1 MSEDNPGLF
10 ERGRRKL
17 RATQEGFQ
25 NFDNSLYRRLDRG
38 VTSVTRGAAGVL
50 HSQLNP
56 FAKAGAAGWKATKA
70 INKVASLGGIGG
82 LNVGLSVGLGLGM
95 AGLEYDSTKH
105 DAFRHFGAEAAAF
118 VADDI
123 MFAGATLAMGMM
135 PAMIATT
142 ALYALGANPGQML
155 KQHMS
160 KSFQTLDDAK
170 YGKRRTVQQNQ
181 RTMAATQSQLALLG
195 QAGNF
200 SMLGNEAQ
208 MMHT

>member
-1 MSEDNPGLF
+1 MSEDRPGLI

-17 RATQEGFQ
+17 RAPLEAWESRE
-25 NFDNSLYRRLDRG
+25 NSAFRKLDRG
-38 VTSVTRGAAGVL
+38 VTRATRGTAGVL

-56 FAKAGAAGWKATKA
+56 FAKIGGAGWKATKA
-70 INKVASLGGIGG
+70 ANKVASLGGIGG

-95 AGLEYDSTKH
+95 AGLEYDSTQH
-105 DAFRHFGAEAAAF
+105 DAFRHFGGEAAAF

-135 PAMIATT
+135 PAMLATT
-142 ALYALGANPGQML
+142 ALFAMGANPGQML
-155 KQHMS
+155 KEHMS
-160 KSFQTLDDAK
+160 KSFQTLDDVK

-181 RTMAATQSQLALLG
+181 RTMAATQSQMALLG